1 MTRGSVNDRDS
12 IPSPPLRESYSSS
25 SSSAALLLSLCAS
38 AYASFRLAP
47 CSATARLAAS
57 EGLAP
62 SASIAPI
69 EAYSP
74 ARPDRAAPDRIPD
87 AASAADAAPKAPDPA
102 ARRDD
107 SETPSI
113 TRVISPRAPPSR
125 EANSEAAD
133 SSVPRQNSSWTCFAR
148 GETSV

>member
-12 IPSPPLRESYSSS
+12 IPSPPLRESYSSSSS

-62 SASIAPI
+62 SASIAAI
-69 EAYSP
+69 EASSP
-74 ARPDRAAPDRIPD
+74 ARPDRGPA

-102 ARRDD
+102 ARRDN

-133 SSVPRQNSSWTCFAR
+133 SSVPRQISSWTCFAR